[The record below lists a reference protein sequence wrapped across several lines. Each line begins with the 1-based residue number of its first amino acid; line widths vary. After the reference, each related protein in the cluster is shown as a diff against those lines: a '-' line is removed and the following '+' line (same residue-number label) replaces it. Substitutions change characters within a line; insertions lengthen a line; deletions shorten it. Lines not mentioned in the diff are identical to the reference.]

1 MKIRITPGE
10 THGWLKDHF
19 ERQRDIGL
27 GKTIENVV
35 FSPRNPFDPE
45 ARRLPRPGFVFSVC
59 LYVFA
64 VGWFSYFNFVR

>member
-1 MKIRITPGE
+1 MTQRIPPEE
-10 THGWLKDHF
+10 THGWLKAHF

-35 FSPRNPFDPE
+35 FSPRNPFDPK
-45 ARRLPRPGFVFSVC
+45 ARRSPRPGFVFSVC
-59 LYVFA
+59 LFVFA